1 MPKRLGER
9 LVEAGLVTSES
20 IQKALEHQKITG
32 HRLGDC
38 LVEIGLLQESG
49 LLRFL
54 AAEFQTRFVS
64 AEKLAK
70 ARIATEVLDKVPV
83 RLAEAQNV
91 LPLAID
97 PRCVPITDPAPYS
110 AWVMVWRPGNRD
122 EELAFLRT
130 ALRRVAAADAP
141 PQWDPATCWLS
152 PRELTYL
159 RHTPDQENH
168 AVPMHE

>member
-9 LVEAGLVTSES
+9 LVEAGLVTTES
-20 IQKALEHQKITG
+20 ITKALEHQKITG

-38 LVEIGLLQESG
+38 LVEIGLLQEAA

-70 ARIATEVLDKVPV
+70 ARIPTDVLDKVPV

-97 PRCVPITDPAPYS
+97 PERQLLSV
-110 AWVMVWRPGNRD
+110 
-122 EELAFLRT
+122 
-130 ALRRVAAADAP
+130 VAAE
-141 PQWDPATCWLS
+141 PQNKKLLDEIALVTGMT
-152 PRELTYL
+152 EVYAYVGL
-159 RHTPDQENH
+159 RSTIAAAIRKHYYGDTTAFASLEVVTAQT
-168 AVPMHE
+168 